1 MKLLPTIVAA
11 AAANNFHLPDGTHDS
26 ACLFPNDADSTAV
39 FNDKFSQF
47 SFSTSAVSEESYGDL
62 YAEGTTVSYQLV
74 PFGSSEWSDLTDK
87 ICKNYFSS
95 LDDVQQKAHVL
106 SMPMDLL
113 TVITAVHQ

>member
-1 MKLLPTIVAA
+1 MKLLPSIVAVA
-11 AAANNFHLPDGTHDS
+11 YAQQTAHLPDGTHAS
-26 ACLFPNDADSTAV
+26 ACLFPNADSKAV
-39 FNDKFSQF
+39 FSDKFSQF
-47 SFSTSAVSEESYGDL
+47 SFSTSPVSEESYGSL

-74 PFGSSEWSDLTDK
+74 PFGPSEWSDLTDK

>member
-11 AAANNFHLPDGTHDS
+11 ASAAADNFHLPAGTHDT
-26 ACLFPNDADSTAV
+26 ACLFPNDTDKGAKAV
-39 FNDKFSQF
+39 FNDKFSRF
-47 SFSTSAVSEESYGDL
+47 SFSNSAVSEESYGDL

-95 LDDVQQKAHVL
+95 LEHVQ
-106 SMPMDLL
+106 
-113 TVITAVHQ
+113 